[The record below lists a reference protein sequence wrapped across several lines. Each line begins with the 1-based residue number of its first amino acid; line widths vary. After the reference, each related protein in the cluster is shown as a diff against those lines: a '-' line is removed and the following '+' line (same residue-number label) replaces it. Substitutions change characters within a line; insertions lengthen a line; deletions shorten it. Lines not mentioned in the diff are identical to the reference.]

1 MPTII
6 RIVFA
11 AAFLI
16 TAAVCTYGFLASFEP
31 YDPAISIPFR
41 LTYGSAGL
49 ACLIS
54 AAWIFFAGRR
64 KQKPGT

>member
-1 MPTII
+1 MPTFI
-6 RIVFA
+6 RILLAAVFLTVA
-11 AAFLI
+11 AAC
-16 TAAVCTYGFLASFEP
+16 AYGFLASFEP

-41 LTYGSAGL
+41 ITYGSAGL

-54 AAWIFFAGRR
+54 AAWIFFAGRK